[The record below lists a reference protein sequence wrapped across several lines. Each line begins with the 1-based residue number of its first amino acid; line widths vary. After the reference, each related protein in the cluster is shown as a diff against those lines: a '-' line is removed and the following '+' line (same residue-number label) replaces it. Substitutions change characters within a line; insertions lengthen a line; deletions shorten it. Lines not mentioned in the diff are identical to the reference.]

1 MGKILKE
8 NIVIALNKPC
18 LVNIKDRKLLMV
30 RSANKEIFYFPGGK
44 NELGENDFECLKR
57 ELKEELKVDLVISSL
72 EKYMELTAQAHGK
85 PIGTFIKYNF
95 YIGDF
100 VGDPIPSS
108 EIEEY
113 KYFSS
118 KDGKLTDSSG
128 VELLMSLKN
137 DGLID

>member
-1 MGKILKE
+1 
-8 NIVIALNKPC
+8 
-18 LVNIKDRKLLMV
+18 MV
-30 RSANKEIFYFPGGK
+30 DDFPGGK
-44 NELGENDFECLKR
+44 NELDENDFECLKR

-72 EKYMELTAQAHGK
+72 KKYMELTAQAHGK
-85 PIGTFIKYNF
+85 PVGTLIKYNF

-100 VGDPIPSS
+100 IGDPIPSS

-118 KDGKLTDSSG
+118 KDGELTDSSG
-128 VELLMSLKN
+128 VALLTKLQQ